1 MTETQEEDL
10 FIEWSL
16 YGDLVR
22 KAMVEEYQQLR
33 KTQNY
38 EKKFIDFLKDKLE
51 IEGYWKKIGLV

>member
-1 MTETQEEDL
+1 MTVTQQEDL

-33 KTQNY
+33 KSQRY
-38 EKKFIDFLKDKLE
+38 EEKFIDFLKDNLQNPR
-51 IEGYWKKIGLV
+51 